1 MISKRGYLY
10 VLLLVLVIGYIST
23 LQTQDTSITGKASQV
38 PTESRATIQRF
49 FDIVP
54 SEQIDGDNP
63 NDGIIWS
70 NIDTQGG
77 QIPVN
82 DAPADGNE
90 AGDPPMPAPATA
102 YSIKVHQDSNV
113 NLDFCVR
120 ASGDLISGGFNIPI
134 ANERFDDDLS
144 SGSIPGQGPL
154 LIEAQSLT
162 TTNTLVQTGRNVPPG
177 ISDFY
182 RFWLSVPAPTRAGTY
197 TNSVFITAILTGNG
211 CP

>member
-38 PTESRATIQRF
+38 QTESRATIQRF

-54 SEQIDGDNP
+54 SE
-63 NDGIIWS
+63 
-70 NIDTQGG
+70 
-77 QIPVN
+77 
-82 DAPADGNE
+82 PADGNE

-113 NLDFCVR
+113 NLDFCAR